1 MNKKGTRATNGEGYV
16 GDTIQK
22 IDRKKNRLPF
32 VCDICSNCKD
42 WSVCNYRNGTNKCQK
57 CLDCQE
63 CLKKGFCDRF
73 YCYPI
78 NQAQISIGGKQT
90 TVANEKKKKDAVS
103 KKKEIE
109 SKVLTKAYVQ
119 KNGITIEQKIK
130 KIYDKKTDSGIV
142 TENTYR
148 RVLADLKHIQ
158 DSGLAD
164 IPMQKITSD
173 MLQDFLNSRKYLAQR
188 GIDGIAQLLK
198 TVFNQAVL
206 DKEISFHNNPI
217 LDIIVPVSEQKK
229 NEVIAFEIS
238 EEVNLIKYI
247 KNNTSSLITS
257 KVTKYDVNSI
267 KNIIILALFT
277 GMRIG
282 ELGALNYNEHID
294 FLRKEL
300 IIERTLSKNKKGKI
314 IMGTSTK
321 TGLLKKRQ
329 HKSDVRY
336 LPFQL
341 FDEKE
346 MISILEE
353 QILIA
358 KNNKNNKEHLLFCRN
373 DGSYID
379 HKQITTIFKK
389 ICRNAKIKLDLEK
402 GCHFHMTRHTFTTRC
417 IEAGMD
423 LLMIA
428 KLLGHVDT
436 KQIEKTYGHIL
447 AKYRN
452 RNLNKLNSYYIE
464 NNIIEKN
471 EKTNTSETITISK
484 DLYLIFEKISNINL
498 QETSFLTITNLI
510 NEIQNHL

>member
-1 MNKKGTRATNGEGYV
+1 M
-16 GDTIQK
+16 
-22 IDRKKNRLPF
+22 
-32 VCDICSNCKD
+32 
-42 WSVCNYRNGTNKCQK
+42 
-57 CLDCQE
+57 
-63 CLKKGFCDRF
+63 
-73 YCYPI
+73 
-78 NQAQISIGGKQT
+78 
-90 TVANEKKKKDAVS
+90 
-103 KKKEIE
+103 
-109 SKVLTKAYVQ
+109 
-119 KNGITIEQKIK
+119 
-130 KIYDKKTDSGIV
+130 
-142 TENTYR
+142 
-148 RVLADLKHIQ
+148 ADLKHIQ
-158 DSGLAD
+158 DSGLSD

-389 ICRNAKIKLDLEK
+389 YVEMLK
-402 GCHFHMTRHTFTTRC
+402 
-417 IEAGMD
+417 
-423 LLMIA
+423 
-428 KLLGHVDT
+428 
-436 KQIEKTYGHIL
+436 
-447 AKYRN
+447 
-452 RNLNKLNSYYIE
+452 
-464 NNIIEKN
+464 
-471 EKTNTSETITISK
+471 
-484 DLYLIFEKISNINL
+484 
-498 QETSFLTITNLI
+498 
-510 NEIQNHL
+510 